1 VVVRVATPHWTSERR
16 LRFNRSVDQTPP
28 TSASQMTTAAAALDA
43 ARPDCPGCQA
53 LAAVVQDLL
62 TRVEQ
67 LEARLNQNSRNS
79 SRPPSADPPSAPP
92 GEPKQKGSGR
102 NPGGQPG
109 HPGRTRELKPSEACA
124 ASFDYVPSHC
134 DHCHAAL
141 PQHATEQDPAPV
153 RHQVTDVPPVVVE
166 TIEHRLHAR
175 TCPACRRRTWASL
188 PEEVPKTAVGPRLQ
202 AIGALLTGGYRV
214 SRRDVEALFFD
225 LFGEP
230 ISLGTIS
237 AMEANTAAALSV
249 PYQEVAEA
257 VAQAEVANVDETRWW
272 EKHRL
277 AWLWLAATP
286 ALALFRIDAHRS
298 REAFERLLPPT
309 VPGQERTVGTDRYS
323 AYAHLFGD
331 DRAICWSHLDR
342 DFQGWVEARG
352 VAAAFGERALALTDQ
367 LFEAWH
373 LFRAGEFDR
382 PELCE
387 RLLPVQGAFRELFEA
402 AHASGHWK
410 VAGPARELLK
420 HWGALWTF
428 SRREG
433 VEPTNNHAERVLR
446 HAVRWRKGSFGH
458 QSEQGRTFVE
468 RTLTVV
474 TSLRLQGRNVLAY
487 LEAAIRAS
495 LTGTTAPSLLPAPVA

>member
-1 VVVRVATPHWTSERR
+1 MVVRIATLHWTSDRC
-16 LRFNRSVDQTPP
+16 LRFNCNVGQRPP
-28 TSASQMTTAAAALDA
+28 TSATQATSAAAALDA

-53 LAAVVQDLL
+53 LTAVVQDLL
-62 TRVEQ
+62 ARVEQ

-79 SRPPSADPPSAPP
+79 SLPPSGDPPST
-92 GEPKQKGSGR
+92 PKQETTPNTSGR
-102 NPGGQPG
+102 KPGGQPG
-109 HPGRTRELKPSEACA
+109 HPGRTRQLKPVEACA

-134 DHCHAAL
+134 DHCRSAL
-141 PQHATEQDPAPV
+141 PQHATQRDPAPV

-175 TCPACRRRTWASL
+175 TCPECRRRTWASL
-188 PEEVPKTAVGPRLQ
+188 PEEVPKSAVGPRLQ

-225 LFGEP
+225 LFGEEL
-230 ISLGTIS
+230 SLGTIS

-249 PYQEVAEA
+249 AYQEVAEA
-257 VAQAEVANVDETRWW
+257 VAQAQVANVDETRWW
-272 EKHRL
+272 EKHHL

-286 ALALFRIDAHRS
+286 ALALFRMDPHRS

-323 AYAHLFGD
+323 AYSHLFGD

-352 VAAAFGERALALTDQ
+352 AAAPFGERALALTDQ
-367 LFEAWH
+367 LFEQWH

-420 HWGALWTF
+420 HWDALWTF
-428 SRREG
+428 SRRDG

-458 QSEQGRTFVE
+458 QSEPGRTFVE
-468 RTLTVV
+468 RMLTAV

-487 LEAAIRAS
+487 LEGAIRAS
-495 LTGTTAPSLLPAPVA
+495 LTGKAAPSLLPASAA